1 MAGLTR
7 TNGLG
12 HAHGTQYSTAQ
23 LAIFE
28 IAAGASLA
36 AKGGVGSTIEA
47 IMQEVQPLIAQS
59 AGTAGDIYVVVDG
72 HSVDAASLQA
82 RVRALGTVDSIDLSS
97 ATVAA
102 KDLDEVDFT

>member
-82 RVRALGTVDSIDLSS
+82 RVRALGTVDSS